1 MTCTEACNILFDVAD
16 GIASPEA
23 RLAFLQHCAVCPTCD
38 RLYREQLSL
47 KQALQAVSVPQIDLT
62 AAVMAKLPKKK
73 KGFRLSFVYAGGL
86 IAACA
91 VLVLSVMLIRPTMP
105 TAEFEANG
113 TVSGGDGFD
122 LAVAETVTEESATED
137 PIMMSFVMT
146 ESVPVNDSTAEL
158 AEEPKLM
165 MMAAPKRVSRH
176 ILKKSEEI
184 LIADY
189 VPLFERNSTKLEEKQ
204 S

>member
-1 MTCTEACNILFDVAD
+1 MTCTEVRNILFDVVD
-16 GIASPEA
+16 GIASSEA

-47 KQALQAVSVPQIDLT
+47 KQALQTVSVPQIDLT

-73 KGFRLSFVYAGGL
+73 GFRLSFVYAGGL
-86 IAACA
+86 VAACA

-137 PIMMSFVMT
+137 PIMMSFVMM
-146 ESVPVNDSTAEL
+146 ESVPVNDSMAEL

-204 S
+204 P